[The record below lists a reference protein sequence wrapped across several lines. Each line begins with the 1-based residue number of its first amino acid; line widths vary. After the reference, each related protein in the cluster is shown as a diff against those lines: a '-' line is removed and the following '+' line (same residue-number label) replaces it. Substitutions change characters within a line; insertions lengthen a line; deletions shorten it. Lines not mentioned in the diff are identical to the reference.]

1 MSEPLKTSE
10 ATALLEKLGGT
21 VTGVR
26 DKAYLCVLYRCGLR
40 NNECRMLDLNDYHQ
54 EGNDWFLRVR
64 HVKNASR
71 GAKPRSVGVD
81 PRTRD
86 CLGLWLAIRGETPG
100 PLFRTSTGRRMDTS
114 HFRRKLPQL
123 AKAAGI
129 ERKVSPHCLRHTFA
143 HELNEE
149 GVSMRLI
156 QILLGHSDLG
166 TTAVYLAGLGDPE
179 AIATTARRN

>member
-1 MSEPLKTSE
+1 M
-10 ATALLEKLGGT
+10 
-21 VTGVR
+21 
-26 DKAYLCVLYRCGLR
+26 LYRCGLR
-40 NNECRMLDLNDYHQ
+40 NNECRGLDLDDYHR
-54 EGNDWFLRVR
+54 GNHENEDFLRVR
-64 HVKNASR
+64 MVKNASR

-86 CLGLWLAIRGETPG
+86 CLGRWLAIRGEAPG
-100 PLFRTSTGRRMDTS
+100 PLFWTSTGRRIDTS

-123 AKAAGI
+123 ARKMGI
-129 ERKVSPHCLRHTFA
+129 TRRVHPHALRHTFA

-156 QILLGHSDLG
+156 QILLGHADLG

-179 AIATTARRN
+179 AIATTARRT